1 MPDVTRPVPLLEVR
15 GLTKN
20 FHVPGRGSRV
30 LCALD
35 KIDLDVARG
44 ETLGLVGESGC
55 GKSTLARTLLML
67 EQPDEGTIRFDGTD
81 PFTLS
86 GKKLLAWRRRVQ
98 MVFQDPFASLNARMN
113 AGEIISE
120 PWMTHKDLYPTRKLR
135 QERLGELLQLV
146 GLRASDAGKSPQE
159 FSGGQRQRIGIA
171 RALALN
177 PDVIVLR
184 RAGLGTRPV
193 GAGAGAQPAQ
203 RVAAAPGG
211 GLHLH
216 LARPL
221 GCPTRRRPGGGDVP
235 GPHRRG
241 RDDGGG
247 LRPSPAPVHG
257 SAHVSVA
264 AARRLGNLS
273 PAAHRARGRDTLAPR
288 SAVGMPVPHA
298 LLEGAGNLCHRRAPA
313 HRLSRQ
319 HHPCCRV
326 PLPARAR
333 GDPGAARPGRRR
345 PGGFGTELTRR
356 QGHGYRA
363 PSISCAS
370 YPSARLTPGEPC

>member
-177 PDVIVLR
+177 PDVIVLDEPVSALDLSVQAQVLNLLNELQQR
-184 RAGLGTRPV
+184 LGVAYIFISHDLSVVRHVADRVAVMYLGRIIEAGTTEEVFDRPRHPYTAALMSASPQLDVSGTSARQRIVLEGEIPSPLDPPSGCRFRTRCWKAQEICATDAPPPIGSPDSITHV
-193 GAGAGAQPAQ
+193 AECHFPLAPGATLELLAPGAGAQAASAQ
-203 RVAAAPGG
+203 
-211 GLHLH
+211 
-216 LARPL
+216 
-221 GCPTRRRPGGGDVP
+221 
-235 GPHRRG
+235 
-241 RDDGGG
+241 
-247 LRPSPAPVHG
+247 
-257 SAHVSVA
+257 
-264 AARRLGNLS
+264 N
-273 PAAHRARGRDTLAPR
+273 
-288 SAVGMPVPHA
+288 
-298 LLEGAGNLCHRRAPA
+298 
-313 HRLSRQ
+313 
-319 HHPCCRV
+319 
-326 PLPARAR
+326 
-333 GDPGAARPGRRR
+333 
-345 PGGFGTELTRR
+345 
-356 QGHGYRA
+356 
-363 PSISCAS
+363 
-370 YPSARLTPGEPC
+370 